1 VGTSGA
7 DSCLH
12 GCAGCA
18 SGQRSAVTD
27 SQGSAPQISAP
38 QTAAPS
44 PAPKN
49 PSLTNA
55 DIVKMVKGGL
65 QESTILNVIAATDCD
80 FDVSVDGLLAL
91 KAAGVGDR
99 VMDAMLAAAAR
110 KRTSVAATAPV
121 VPQAALIQNSGA
133 MGMSPDVM
141 AQMSPVQRQQMA
153 AAMSQMGGMN
163 AMAGMGGMT
172 GMPGMGGMMMSPT
185 VLPLINLLLGS
196 EKKLMA
202 SSMAQMAQSTTKGM
216 PGAGSSAGSTLQ
228 SFATQGLTFAA
239 IAGGGMFAA
248 PAIGIASG
256 MMGGM
261 MGGHHGMP
269 TSTYI
274 WALPGRTSSYMM
286 PTIQPKFDLEF
297 GEITGLDPDA
307 YEPVL
312 VHLPRTTDNW
322 RLVGA
327 TKQQMS
333 YMGAGEP
340 QFMIDEERTPLKTTR
355 MARGHLQ
362 IEPAAALAPGEYGLV
377 LRPTKAH
384 KPKKGASQSQAQQGV
399 FYSVWDFS
407 IPGESADV
415 LPARK

>member
-1 VGTSGA
+1 MP
-7 DSCLH
+7 
-12 GCAGCA
+12 A
-18 SGQRSAVTD
+18 SK
-27 SQGSAPQISAP
+27 
-38 QTAAPS
+38 S
-44 PAPKN
+44 PALN
-49 PSLTNA
+49 NA
-55 DIVKMVKGGL
+55 DVVKMVKGGL
-65 QESTILNVIAATDCD
+65 QESTILSVIGTTDCD

-91 KAAGVGDR
+91 KTAGVSDK

-110 KRTSVAATAPV
+110 KRTSAAVTAPAA
-121 VPQAALIQNSGA
+121 PQVAVIQNYEA
-133 MGMSPDVM
+133 TGMSSDVM
-141 AQMSPVQRQQMA
+141 LQLSPVQRQQMA

-163 AMAGMGGMT
+163 GMAGMGGMM
-172 GMPGMGGMMMSPT
+172 GMPGAMMMSPV
-185 VLPLINLLLGS
+185 VLPQVNLLLGPD
-196 EKKLMA
+196 KKLMA

-248 PAIGIASG
+248 PAMGIASG

-261 MGGHHGMP
+261 MGGHRGMP
-269 TSTYI
+269 TTTYI
-274 WALPGRTSSYMM
+274 WALPGRASTYVM
-286 PTIQPKFDLEF
+286 PTTQPKFELQF

-307 YEPVL
+307 YEPAL

-327 TKQQMS
+327 TKQKMS

-340 QFMIDEERTPLKTTR
+340 QSMIDEERTPLKSTR
-355 MARGHLQ
+355 VARGHLQ
-362 IEPAAALAPGEYGLV
+362 IEPVAPLAPGEYGLV

-384 KPKKGASQSQAQQGV
+384 KPKKGESQSQAQQGV